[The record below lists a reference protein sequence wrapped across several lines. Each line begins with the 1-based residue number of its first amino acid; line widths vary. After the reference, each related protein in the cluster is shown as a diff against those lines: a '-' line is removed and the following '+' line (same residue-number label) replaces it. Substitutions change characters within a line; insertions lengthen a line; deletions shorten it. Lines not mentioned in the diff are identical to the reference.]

1 MQCGGVSW
9 WLLVLL
15 VRFWSRSYS
24 CGTCATV
31 IFIVG
36 SESPGGRQG
45 PGWQGPL
52 GGIVEEL
59 GGHLEPF
66 S

>member
-1 MQCGGVSW
+1 MWCGGVSW

-24 CGTCATV
+24 SRTCATV

-36 SESPGGRQG
+36 SESPGG
-45 PGWQGPL
+45 WQGTL